1 MKKPTL
7 KYVTRTV
14 TFVSLA
20 ALMMGNKGC
29 PEEVP
34 AEGRQLRR
42 RVQMGSVTSFA
53 PTIKLP
59 ANAGGTTF
67 NFDYAV
73 NAQLQRVLRDTKTFS
88 TVGVFYDPSSV
99 SEKDKAEFYK
109 CSASNRTR
117 AFELSDD
124 AACMVE
130 MPQAQINA
138 AITNFQFTSGGVADI
153 GLLDAVLK
161 GISFNYDKAKLSM
174 EFMANDP
181 LIRDSS
187 GEDRGQT
194 LAAVDSKAYF
204 KDVGGKVTFGLG
216 AFTIGLGGYMAS
228 DMGNVVEQAL
238 SSGLTDLRKNW
249 DTSADSSRGLSGG
262 WYAMV
267 MKNCDN
273 GIMINA
279 GDGNDAGLKSDDIV
293 AIYNTYYKWSGA
305 VCNSQLQGS
314 MVTTKEPVAYAR
326 ITVVGN
332 TISLAEIIQND
343 PAYPVNM
350 DIKIKP
356 GARVYMKKWAPEP
369 VPTVTKSSAIAK
381 K

>member
-1 MKKPTL
+1 MKKLTL
-7 KYVTRTV
+7 RQATRAATLI
-14 TFVSLA
+14 SLA

-34 AEGRQLRR
+34 DDGRQLRR
-42 RVQMGSVTSFA
+42 RVQMGAVTSFS
-53 PTIKLP
+53 PSIQLP
-59 ANAGGTTF
+59 ASAGGTTF

-73 NAQLQRVLRDTKTFS
+73 NAQLQRVLRETKTFS
-88 TVGVFYDPSSV
+88 TVGAFYDPSSV
-99 SEKDKAEFYK
+99 SEKDKAEFYR
-109 CSASNRTR
+109 CSASNRAR

-130 MPQAQINA
+130 MPQAQVNA
-138 AITNFQFTSGGVADI
+138 AITNFQFTGGGGVEI

-161 GISFNYDKAKLSM
+161 GISVNYQQAKLSM

-181 LIRDSS
+181 LIQDSS
-187 GEDRGQT
+187 GLDRGQT
-194 LAAVDSKAYF
+194 LAAVKSKSYF

-216 AFTIGLGGYMAS
+216 AFTVGLGGFMAS

-238 SSGLTDLRKNW
+238 ASGLVDLRKNW
-249 DTSADSSRGLSGG
+249 DSSADSSRGLSGG

-279 GDGNDAGLKSDDIV
+279 GDGSDAGLKSGDIV
-293 AIYNTYYKWSGA
+293 AIYNTYYKWAGA

-314 MVTTKEPVAYAR
+314 MVTTKDPVAYAR

-332 TISLAEIIQND
+332 TISLAEVIQND
-343 PAYPVNM
+343 PEYPVNR

-356 GARVYMKKWAPEP
+356 GARVYMKKWVPEVKP
-369 VPTVTKSSAIAK
+369 ATSTTTAK